1 MYLAVVITKPYFNVS
16 AARNDKLKAL
26 NEQVKSLLE
35 SFTTL

>member
-1 MYLAVVITKPYFNVS
+1 MYLTVVLQLDFNVS